1 MLKAT
6 EDQIISMQVW
16 RIPHAKIGVKTL
28 SERQEEAFGVYAKDD
43 CLIPAGMGECIPVQT
58 NQDYR

>member
-1 MLKAT
+1 M
-6 EDQIISMQVW
+6 ISMQVW
-16 RIPHAKIGVKTL
+16 RIPHEKIGVNTL
-28 SERQEEAFGVYAKDD
+28 SEGLEEAMGVYAKDD